1 MNPEG
6 GMEKKPVVF
15 DSSEFEKIIERLE
28 RFENSYVQTMR
39 RPFASAKHILSPD
52 FYLRRGVVEAYA
64 TYAVAIAGISYLAAR
79 CLEKML

>member
-28 RFENSYVQTMR
+28 RFENSYVQTM
-39 RPFASAKHILSPD
+39 LPD
-52 FYLRRGVVEAYA
+52 F
-64 TYAVAIAGISYLAAR
+64 
-79 CLEKML
+79 